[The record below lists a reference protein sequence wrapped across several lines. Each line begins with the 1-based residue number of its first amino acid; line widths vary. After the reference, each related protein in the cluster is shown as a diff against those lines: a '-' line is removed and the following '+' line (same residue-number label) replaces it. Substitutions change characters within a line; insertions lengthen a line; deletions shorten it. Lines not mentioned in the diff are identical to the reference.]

1 MSAIR
6 RERQPVPRGAA
17 GVDSAEGGF
26 TLVEALVAITILV
39 FGLIAVTNLL
49 LVAAQSNSIAHA
61 STGAAAQASEVLER
75 LKAIP
80 FKTLTPG
87 GDMDAD
93 AGIAN
98 CDDAT
103 QAGGCVVAGNF
114 NSRRG
119 MPGLGEIK
127 SRWTIVVVD
136 ATTLFIEVRSE
147 GTSPLVAR
155 MSQAR
160 FTTFRSCTEAETCS

>member
-1 MSAIR
+1 
-6 RERQPVPRGAA
+6 
-17 GVDSAEGGF
+17 
-26 TLVEALVAITILV
+26 
-39 FGLIAVTNLL
+39 
-49 LVAAQSNSIAHA
+49 
-61 STGAAAQASEVLER
+61 
-75 LKAIP
+75 
-80 FKTLTPG
+80 
-87 GDMDAD
+87 MDAD